1 MTELESVHHSPVV
14 IRPSELAPVAYS
26 DIDFTISADT
36 AQRLINSTAENTR
49 VAYDRAWKSF
59 REWCEAEGRVY
70 LPATAQTLTEYVNHM
85 CRGAS
90 APNTIAQ
97 AISTIRTKH
106 ADEGYQDEPEKREPL
121 KALRDYRKEW
131 ADEGHREKQAT
142 PIMVDTLR
150 AMVATCDLATF
161 AGARDRALLLL
172 GFNMMARRSELVGL
186 DQGDV
191 VESAEGLTVYIKRS
205 KTDQEAR
212 GVSVAIPRGKRPE
225 ACAVQAVN
233 AWKVRLAERGMTTGP
248 LFRPIDRHGRVG
260 GEPETAGKTAVRL
273 TGKSAC
279 DIVRRRGLLAGLPEK
294 YTSHGLRAGAA
305 STAYAAGVP
314 ISDIA
319 KQGRWNPN
327 SPVLL
332 RYIRFV
338 DQWKNNPM
346 RDIDL

>member
-1 MTELESVHHSPVV
+1 MTDLEPARSPIVV
-14 IRPSELAPVAYS
+14 RPTEPAPVAYS

-36 AQRLINSTAENTR
+36 AERLLNSTAENTR
-49 VAYDRAWKSF
+49 VTYDRAWRNF
-59 REWCEAEGRVY
+59 REWCKTEGRVY

-85 CRGAS
+85 CKSGS

-97 AISTIRTKH
+97 AVSTVRSKH
-106 ADEGYQDEPEKREPL
+106 ADEGHQDEPDSRQPL
-121 KALRDYRKEW
+121 RALKDYRKEW
-131 ADEGHREKQAT
+131 ADEGNREKQAT
-142 PIMVDTLR
+142 PVMPDALR
-150 AMVATCDLATF
+150 AMVATCDLGTLQ
-161 AGARDRALLLL
+161 GVRDRALLLL

-191 VESAEGLTVYIKRS
+191 VEATEGLVVYVKRS

-212 GVSVAIPRGKRPE
+212 GVTVAVPRGKRSAMCPVE
-225 ACAVQAVN
+225 AVN
-233 AWKVRLAERGMTTGP
+233 AWKARLAERGLADGP

-260 GEPETAGKTAVRL
+260 GEPDIAGKAAVRL

-279 DIVRRRGLLAGLPEK
+279 NIVHRRGVLANLPAK
-294 YTSHGLRAGAA
+294 YTSHGLRAGSA

-314 ISDIA
+314 ISEIA
-319 KQGRWNPN
+319 KHGRWNPN

-332 RYIRFV
+332 IYIRFV

-346 RDIDL
+346 NEVDL

>member
-1 MTELESVHHSPVV
+1 MTDLEPAPLSPIVV
-14 IRPSELAPVAYS
+14 RPTAPAPVAYS
-26 DIDFTISADT
+26 DVDFTISART

-49 VAYDRAWKSF
+49 IAYDRAWKDF
-59 REWCEAEGRVY
+59 REWCEAEGRVH
-70 LPATAQTLTEYVNHM
+70 LPATAQTLTEYVDHM
-85 CRGAS
+85 CECGS

-97 AISTIRTKH
+97 AIATVRSKH
-106 ADEGYQDEPEKREPL
+106 ADHGHQDEPDSRQPL
-121 KALRDYRKEW
+121 KALKDYRKEW
-131 ADEGHREKQAT
+131 ADGGNREKQAT
-142 PIMVDTLR
+142 PIMVDALR
-150 AMVATCDLATF
+150 AMVATCDLSTLQ
-161 AGARDRALLLL
+161 GARDRALLLL

-191 VESAEGLTVYIKRS
+191 VESSNGLTVYVKRS

-212 GVSVAIPRGKRPE
+212 GITVAIPRGKHPE
-225 ACAVQAVN
+225 TCAVEAIN
-233 AWKVRLAERGMTTGP
+233 AWKARLAERGLADGP

-260 GEPETAGKTAVRL
+260 GEPDGAGKGGVRL

-279 DIVRRRGLLAGLPEK
+279 DIVRRRGILAGLPEK
-294 YTSHGLRAGAA
+294 YTSHGLRAGSA

-314 ISDIA
+314 IAEIA

-346 RDIDL
+346 KDIDL

>member
-1 MTELESVHHSPVV
+1 MTAIEPAHSPIVV
-14 IRPSELAPVAYS
+14 RPTEPPPVAYS
-26 DIDFTISADT
+26 DIDFTISAST

-49 VAYDRAWKSF
+49 IAYARVWKDF
-59 REWCEAEGRVY
+59 REWCEAEGRVS
-70 LPATAQTLTEYVNHM
+70 LPATAQTLSEYVDRM
-85 CRGAS
+85 CAAGS

-97 AISTIRTKH
+97 AIATIRSTH
-106 ADEGYQDEPEKREPL
+106 ADNGYQDEPDSRQPL
-121 KALRDYRKEW
+121 KALKDYRREW
-131 ADEGHREKQAT
+131 AEDGNREKQAT
-142 PIMVDTLR
+142 PIMVDALR
-150 AMVATCDLATF
+150 AMVATCDLSTLH
-161 AGARDRALLLL
+161 GVRDRALLLL

-191 VESAEGLTVYIKRS
+191 VEVAEGLVVYVKRS

-212 GVSVAIPRGKRPE
+212 GVSVAVPRGKRADMCPV
-225 ACAVQAVN
+225 AAVD
-233 AWKVRLAERGMTTGP
+233 AWKARLAERGFVDGP
-248 LFRPIDRHGRVG
+248 LFRPIDRHGRIG
-260 GEPETAGKTAVRL
+260 GEPDGAGKAAVRL

-279 DIVRRRGLLAGLPEK
+279 TVVHRRGVLAGLPAS

-314 ISDIA
+314 VSEIA

-338 DQWKNNPM
+338 DQFKNNPM
-346 RDIDL
+346 NDIEF

>member
-1 MTELESVHHSPVV
+1 MTDLDIPTHSPIVV
-14 IRPSELAPVAYS
+14 RTTEAAPVAYS

-36 AQRLINSTAENTR
+36 AERLLNSTAENTR
-49 VAYDRAWKSF
+49 VAYDRAWKNF
-59 REWCEAEGRVY
+59 KDWCEDEGRVC

-85 CRGAS
+85 CRGGS

-97 AISTIRTKH
+97 AISTVRSKH
-106 ADEGYQDEPEKREPL
+106 ADEGHQDEPDKRQPL
-121 KALRDYRKEW
+121 RALKDYRKEW
-131 ADEGHREKQAT
+131 ADEGNREKQAT
-142 PIMVDTLR
+142 PIMVDALR
-150 AMVATCDLATF
+150 AMVATCDPTAL
-161 AGARDRALLLL
+161 AGARDHALLLL

-212 GVSVAIPRGKRPE
+212 GVSVAIPRGRRSE
-225 ACAVQAVN
+225 TCAVEAVN
-233 AWKVRLAERGMTTGP
+233 AWKARLAERGLTTGP

-260 GEPETAGKTAVRL
+260 GEPESAGKAGVRL

-279 DIVRRRGLLAGLPEK
+279 DIVHRRGVLASLPEK
-294 YTSHGLRAGAA
+294 YTSHGLRAGSA

-314 ISDIA
+314 ISEIA

-346 RDIDL
+346 KDIDL